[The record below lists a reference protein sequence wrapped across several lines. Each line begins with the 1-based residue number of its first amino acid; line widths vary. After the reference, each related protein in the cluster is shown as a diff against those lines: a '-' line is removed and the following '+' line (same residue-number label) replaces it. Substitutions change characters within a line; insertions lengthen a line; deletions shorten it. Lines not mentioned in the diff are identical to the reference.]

1 MSSTGTDTDTA
12 PLHVILG
19 AGQIGT
25 QLAARLADP
34 ARGGATRRVRLVRR
48 GTINDLPRGVEA
60 MAADVADPAQAAR
73 AMEGATVAYHCVN
86 PPYELWATQL
96 MKLTEG
102 IITGASHAKVQ
113 RLVVLDNL
121 YGYRDTARMNEDT
134 PMAPE
139 SKKGELRVQAAA
151 RLLAADLPVVLGRA
165 SDFFGPA
172 TPTAHFGERF
182 YQRVF
187 AGKPGECI
195 GDPDML
201 HSYSYSPDVAD
212 GLATLGLHERALE
225 RELWMLPV
233 QPAETMRALA
243 QRIGA
248 ALSRDVRVTRVPKL
262 VMRMIGL
269 FAKPMAELVEMT
281 YQWERPFIVDDARFR
296 AAFGAGPTSWDE
308 AATATAQWA
317 LAAYGD
323 PARRAA

>member
-1 MSSTGTDTDTA
+1 MSSTSA
-12 PLHVILG
+12 PSFHVVLG

-34 ARGGATRRVRLVRR
+34 ARGGERRRVRLVRR
-48 GTINDLPRGVEA
+48 GTITDLPTGVEA
-60 MAADVADPAQAAR
+60 VAADLADPVQAAR
-73 AMEGATVAYHCVN
+73 AMEGATVAYHCVS

-96 MKLTEG
+96 LKLTEG
-102 IITGASHAKVQ
+102 IIAGAREAKVE

-134 PMAPE
+134 PLAPE
-139 SKKGELRVQAAA
+139 SRKGEIRMRAAE
-151 RLLAADLPVVLGRA
+151 RLLAAELPVVIGRA
-165 SDFFGPA
+165 SDFFGPF

-182 YQRVF
+182 YRRVF

-225 RELWMLPV
+225 RTLWMLPV
-233 QPAETMRALA
+233 QPAESMRALA
-243 QRIGA
+243 QRLGA
-248 ALSRDVRVTRVPKL
+248 ALSREVRVTRVPKL

-296 AAFGAGPTSWDE
+296 AAFGAAPTSWDD
-308 AATATAQWA
+308 AAAATAQWA
-317 LAAYGD
+317 LATYGD
-323 PARRAA
+323 AARRAA